1 MRTDAVTLEILK
13 NYFVAIAES
22 MAYTLERT
30 AHTTFVKE
38 SADFT
43 TAVATADGEF
53 FCFPRTIGVSS
64 FLGLN
69 MKAAIES
76 IPEYAPGDVVLTN
89 DPFATQGLATHL
101 PDFHM
106 FKPVYADGEILCFA
120 WCFIHCSDVGG
131 LVPASISPRAT
142 DMQQEGLRIP
152 PRKLYSRGV
161 LNEDLVE
168 IILANCRIPEQNW
181 GDMKAMLAALNTAE
195 QRLEEVAGKFGAGVV
210 RDAASD
216 LLDWTEERARAVF
229 ARIPDGEYSFSD
241 YLDDAMD
248 DIPIRLAVTL
258 RIDGSDITLDYS
270 DTDPQVDAAFN
281 LPAFGPRHPFLA
293 QGLINFVF
301 SEDPGIQL
309 NGAVMRPI
317 TVVAPRGSLVN
328 PTYPAAVG
336 VRAAVTI
343 RLYGVVLGALSQAVP
358 GKTPAAGC
366 GQACIVV
373 LSVPDMKTGLRQVT
387 VLEPFNGGGGATSR
401 DDGVAGMDS
410 ANGSLKNTPV
420 ESIEMHVPVLVE
432 RYELL
437 PGSAGA
443 GRNRGGWG
451 LQFDF
456 RVLSPN
462 SVLTA
467 RGMER
472 VRFEPWG
479 IDGGRASGR
488 TLALINPGTALERDL
503 GKIDVLHLSPGDV
516 VSMRATGGG
525 GYGDPLERDPG
536 RVAADVE
543 EGLLSVEAAAES
555 YGVLVL
561 DGGVDEEASATL
573 RLELREARGSI
584 VEGAIDVG
592 PSRREYERTWS
603 AEASSELARLLL
615 TLPRGLQT
623 HVKTAVHRDVADAG
637 RSEPLSA
644 DEVRAL
650 FATALGRDR
659 LEELA
664 GLNGSPAAMTELP
677 AGASAADESRRGAAA

>member
-1 MRTDAVTLEILK
+1 MKAMRTDPVTLEILK
-13 NYFVAIAES
+13 NYFVAIAEG

-43 TAVATADGEF
+43 TAVATPGGEF
-53 FCFPRTIGVSS
+53 FCFPRSIGVSS

-69 MKAAIES
+69 MKAAIDAISDYE
-76 IPEYAPGDVVLTN
+76 PGDIVITN
-89 DPFATQGLATHL
+89 DPFSTQGLATHL

-106 FKPVYADGEILCFA
+106 FKPVFEGDEILCFA

-142 DMQQEGLRIP
+142 DLQQEGLRVP
-152 PRKLYSRGV
+152 PRKLYRAGEP
-161 LNEDLVE
+161 NHDLVE

-181 GDMKAMLAALNTAE
+181 GDMKAMVAALNTAE
-195 QRLEEVAGKFGAGVV
+195 KRLHEVAGKFGAQVV
-210 RDAASD
+210 GDAAED
-216 LLDWTEERARAVF
+216 LLDWAEERARKVF
-229 ARIPDGEYSFSD
+229 AAIPDGEYSFSD

-248 DIPIRLAVTL
+248 EIPIRLALTL
-258 RIDGSDITLDYS
+258 KVAGDEITIDYS
-270 DTDPQVDAAFN
+270 DTDPQVNAAFN

-293 QGLINFVF
+293 QGLINYVF
-301 SEDPGIQL
+301 SQDPGVQL

-317 TVVAPRGSLVN
+317 TIVAPKGSLVN
-328 PTYPAAVG
+328 PTFPASVG
-336 VRAAVTI
+336 VRAATTI

-358 GKTPAAGC
+358 GTTPAVGC

-373 LSVPDMKTGLRQVT
+373 MSVPDMKTGQRKVT

-401 DDGVAGMDS
+401 ADGVAAMDS

-420 ESIEMHVPVLVE
+420 ESIEMHIPVLVE

-437 PGSAGA
+437 PDSAGA

-451 LQFDF
+451 LRFDF
-456 RVLSPN
+456 RVLAPN

-479 IDGGRASGR
+479 VAGGTAAGR
-488 TLALINPGTALERDL
+488 TVAILNPGTAEERNL

-525 GYGDPLERDPG
+525 GYGDPLERDPV
-536 RVAADVE
+536 RVAVDVE
-543 EGLLSVEAAAES
+543 EGLLSPSNAADL
-555 YGVLVL
+555 YGVVL
-561 DGGVDEEASATL
+561 EDGRLDEGATT
-573 RLELREARGSI
+573 ELREQRAAARGAAPGESQ
-584 VEGAIDVG
+584 IDVG
-592 PSRREYERTWS
+592 PSRGRYEETWTP
-603 AEASSELARLLL
+603 EASTALAHFLR
-615 TLPRGLQT
+615 TLPLGLQSY
-623 HVKTAVHRDVADAG
+623 VKATVHEAV
-637 RSEPLSA
+637 E
-644 DEVRAL
+644 
-650 FATALGRDR
+650 
-659 LEELA
+659 
-664 GLNGSPAAMTELP
+664 
-677 AGASAADESRRGAAA
+677 AGAGPLTEETVHSLCARVLADDKLLDLFEDEAREPAPSGAAAG

>member
-1 MRTDAVTLEILK
+1 MRTDPVTLEILK
-13 NYFVAIAES
+13 NYFVAIAEG

-43 TAVATADGEF
+43 TAVATPEGEF
-53 FCFPRTIGVSS
+53 FCFPRSIGVSS

-69 MKAAIES
+69 MKAAIDAL
-76 IPEYAPGDVVLTN
+76 PEYAPGDIVITN
-89 DPFATQGLATHL
+89 DPYSTQGLATHL

-106 FKPVYADGEILCFA
+106 FKPIYDGDEIMCFA

-131 LVPASISPRAT
+131 LVPASISPRAV
-142 DMQQEGLRIP
+142 DMQQEGLRVP
-152 PRKLYSRGV
+152 PRKLYSAGV

-181 GDMKAMLAALNTAE
+181 GDMKAMIAALNTAE
-195 QRLEEVAGKFGAGVV
+195 KRLHEVVAKFGGETV
-210 RDAASD
+210 RGAASD
-216 LLDWTEERARAVF
+216 LLDWTEERTRNVF
-229 ARIPDGEYSFSD
+229 ASIPDGEYSFSD

-248 DIPIRLAVTL
+248 GVPIRLAL
-258 RIDGSDITLDYS
+258 RLQVEGDTITIDYS

-301 SEDPGIQL
+301 SQDPGIQL

-317 TVVAPRGSLVN
+317 TIVAPEGTLVN
-328 PTYPAAVG
+328 PAYPAAVG

-343 RLYGVVLGALSQAVP
+343 RLYGVVLGALAQAVP
-358 GKTPAAGC
+358 GVTPAAGC

-373 LSVPDMKTGLRQVT
+373 MSAPDMRTGLRQVT
-387 VLEPFNGGGGATSR
+387 VLEPFNGGGGATGR

-420 ESIEMHVPVLVE
+420 ESIEMHIPVLVE

-437 PGSAGA
+437 PESAGP
-443 GRNRGGWG
+443 GQQRGGWG
-451 LQFDF
+451 VQFDF

-479 IDGGRASGR
+479 AAGGRAAGR
-488 TLALINPGTALERDL
+488 TVALKNPDTPRGENL
-503 GKIDVLHLSPGDV
+503 GKIDVLQLAPGDV

-525 GYGDPLERDPG
+525 GYGDPFLRDPD
-536 RVAADVE
+536 RVATDVR
-543 EGLLSVEAAAES
+543 EGLLSERSAAEL
-555 YGVLVL
+555 YGVVL
-561 DGGVDEEASATL
+561 YEGVVQAKATDAL
-573 RLELREARGSI
+573 RSQHLNGDTPRW
-584 VEGAIDVG
+584 VAIDVG
-592 PSRREYERTWS
+592 PSRREYERVWTP
-603 AEASSELARLLL
+603 EASSALAHLLRG
-615 TLPRGLQT
+615 LPRGLQT
-623 HVKTAVHRDVADAG
+623 HVKRSVHGAAGDV
-637 RSEPLSA
+637 PLSRA
-644 DEVRAL
+644 DVEGL
-650 FATALGRDR
+650 FAAALSHDR
-659 LEELA
+659 LDELV
-664 GLNGSPAAMTELP
+664 ELGM
-677 AGASAADESRRGAAA
+677 ALDGAAVGAAR